1 MAVFQQ
7 TIPLFFARLLC
18 IRISLK
24 SDIINLL
31 SDVINITKDVNM
43 ITGSQIRA
51 ARFALRMSALDLAV
65 AAKVSLPTV
74 QRFEQVDDIPP
85 SRSSTLM
92 DVKRAL
98 EAAGIEFI
106 GSPDDAPGIRIH
118 RRVID

>member
-1 MAVFQQ
+1 MR
-7 TIPLFFARLLC
+7 TI
-18 IRISLK
+18 
-24 SDIINLL
+24 
-31 SDVINITKDVNM
+31 M
-43 ITGSQIRA
+43 
-51 ARFALRMSALDLAV
+51 
-65 AAKVSLPTV
+65 
-74 QRFEQVDDIPP
+74 RFEQVDDIPP